1 MMPSV
6 YNQST
11 PIMFDDHVLTDYFLL
26 SDLSL
31 PLPSFA
37 PTTRDVAG
45 MDGVLFADNR
55 MQQLEISMTIS
66 VWDLPIDDRREL
78 IGMLWGWLQVDE
90 PKPLQIGDEPYW
102 LAIPSGGGDM
112 EHFANAD
119 AVEVRFVAAD
129 PVRYGATRS
138 AAIPSGGSV
147 SIHVGGNYPTRP
159 MITAVAAVRASNGLW
174 GIRLDDG
181 DYSNVA
187 IPTSSASAVVI
198 DASTREVR
206 IAGAPAMITLASD
219 WLELEPGEHTLA
231 MTQGTG
237 AAVIEWTERW
247 L

>member
-11 PIMFDDHVLTDYFLL
+11 PITFDDHVLTDYFLL

-90 PKPLQIGDEPYW
+90 PKPLQIGDAPYW
-102 LAIPSGGGDM
+102 LVVPAQCGEL
-112 EHFANAD
+112 EHYINAD
-119 AVEVRFVAAD
+119 AVSLRFLACD
-129 PVRYGATRS
+129 PVRYGEEKTAT
-138 AAIPSGGSV
+138 IPSGGSV
-147 SIHVGGNYPTRP
+147 QIEVEGTYPAYLT
-159 MITAVAAVRASNGLW
+159 IEADAAVRGPSNLW
-174 GIRLDDG
+174 GVRVDSG
-181 DYSNVA
+181 DYSRVSL
-187 IPTSSASAVVI
+187 PTASATAVTI
-198 DASTREVR
+198 DAASRTAS
-206 IAGAPAMITLASD
+206 ISGDPAMITLTSD
-219 WLELEPGEHTLA
+219 WLRVDPGEHTLA
-231 MTQGTG
+231 MDVGTG
-237 AAVIEWTERW
+237 AATVTWVERW

>member
-1 MMPSV
+1 MPGR
-6 YNQST
+6 YNQRT
-11 PIMFDDHVLTDYFLL
+11 RVVFDGHVLTDYFLVGNPE
-26 SDLSL
+26 L
-31 PLPSFA
+31 PMPS
-37 PTTRDVAG
+37 PTASMRDVAG
-45 MDGVLFADNR
+45 MDGAVPDGQRL
-55 MQQLEISMTIS
+55 QQVELAVTVSAWEDSRS
-66 VWDLPIDDRREL
+66 DRRAL
-78 IGMLWGWLQVDE
+78 MSMLWQWLRVDE

-159 MITAVAAVRASNGLW
+159 RITAAAAVRASNGLW

>member
-1 MMPSV
+1 MPGR
-6 YNQST
+6 YNQRT
-11 PIMFDDHVLTDYFLL
+11 RVVFDGHVLTDYFLVGNPE
-26 SDLSL
+26 L
-31 PLPSFA
+31 PMPS
-37 PTTRDVAG
+37 PTASMRDVAG
-45 MDGVLFADNR
+45 MDGAVPDGQRL
-55 MQQLEISMTIS
+55 QQVELAVTVSAWEDSRS
-66 VWDLPIDDRREL
+66 DRRAL
-78 IGMLWGWLQVDE
+78 MSMLWQWLRVDE

-129 PVRYGATRS
+129 PVRYGTTRS

-159 MITAVAAVRASNGLW
+159 RITAVAAVRASNGLW

-181 DYSNVA
+181 DYSNVS
-187 IPTSSASAVVI
+187 IPPASAPAVVI
-198 DASTREVR
+198 DAFTREVR
-206 IAGAPAMITLASD
+206 VAGAPAMITLASD

>member
-1 MMPSV
+1 MPGR
-6 YNQST
+6 YNQRT
-11 PIMFDDHVLTDYFLL
+11 RVVFDGNVLTDYFLVGNPEL
-26 SDLSL
+26 PMPSPVTSL
-31 PLPSFA
+31 
-37 PTTRDVAG
+37 RDVAG
-45 MDGVLFADNR
+45 MDGAVPDGQRL
-55 MQQLEISMTIS
+55 QQVELAVKVSAWEDSRS
-66 VWDLPIDDRREL
+66 DRRAL
-78 IGMLWGWLQVDE
+78 MSMLWQWLRVDE
-90 PKPLQIGDEPYW
+90 PKPLKIGDEPYW

-138 AAIPSGGSV
+138 ATIPSGSSV
-147 SIHVGGNYPTRP
+147 SIHVGGNYPARP
-159 MITAVAAVRASNGLW
+159 RITAAAAVRASNGLW

-187 IPTSSASAVVI
+187 IPTASASAVVI
-198 DASTREVR
+198 DAATREVR

-219 WLELEPGEHTLA
+219 WLELSPGEHTLA